1 MENLSFVLS
10 CVLIIA
16 AIFIVAALFEKYVCH
31 DKELFEHALYKLYGD
46 VRLHVGRADA
56 H

>member
-31 DKELFEHALYKLYGD
+31 DKKSFSSTH
-46 VRLHVGRADA
+46 
-56 H
+56 